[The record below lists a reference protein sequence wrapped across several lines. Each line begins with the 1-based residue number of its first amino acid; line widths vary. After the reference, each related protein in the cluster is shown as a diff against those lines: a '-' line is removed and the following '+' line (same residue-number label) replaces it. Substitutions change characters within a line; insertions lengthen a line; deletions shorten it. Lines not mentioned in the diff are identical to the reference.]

1 MFVSQRLTMLASKE
15 RHTDLEALAPFI
27 EKGQV
32 VPVIDRTYSLGDVPD
47 AMRYL
52 EAGQVRGK
60 LVIKI

>member
-1 MFVSQRLTMLASKE
+1 MLASKE
-15 RHTDLEALAPFI
+15 RHTDLEALTPFI

-60 LVIKI
+60 LAIMI